1 MITVSAVYSAE
12 WPEEWDAILRSIS
25 PRTTAYSYVYPKW
38 EFVLGKV
45 RGRWVDRSR
54 WVLYQAQPAWAL
66 SEEMHGMMR
75 EPPPRAIREPG
86 RRYAR
91 SVHVSD
97 YAYDMYHQHHIFPYP
112 FWILQGHQGG
122 TPAGYTPEEQLALKE
137 MGEPTD
143 PPPIGALPYCGF
155 DGRVVEQIL
164 MRDRL
169 LASDMNV
176 DSIVQPRELLRA
188 FHADLDRTQKGAR
201 SAFID
206 WFKSTLA
213 PGADW
218 LTWYSRK
225 TESDR
230 QLRRATRAEM
240 VAARLTEDTYIETG
254 QVPVL
259 TVA

>member
-1 MITVSAVYSAE
+1 
-12 WPEEWDAILRSIS
+12 
-25 PRTTAYSYVYPKW
+25 
-38 EFVLGKV
+38 
-45 RGRWVDRSR
+45 
-54 WVLYQAQPAWAL
+54 
-66 SEEMHGMMR
+66 
-75 EPPPRAIREPG
+75 
-86 RRYAR
+86 
-91 SVHVSD
+91 
-97 YAYDMYHQHHIFPYP
+97 
-112 FWILQGHQGG
+112 
-122 TPAGYTPEEQLALKE
+122 
-137 MGEPTD
+137 
-143 PPPIGALPYCGF
+143 
-155 DGRVVEQIL
+155 

-240 VAARLTEDTYIETG
+240 VAAQLTEDTYIETG